1 MLYLVGV
8 VCRYY
13 RHLGVCCHSMVEP
26 LSALLITM
34 SVFSDSFLIAKCY
47 QCCFGEVYCL
57 TVDPL

>member
-34 SVFSDSFLIAKCY
+34 SVFSDSFFNSEMLSVL
-47 QCCFGEVYCL
+47 FW
-57 TVDPL
+57 